1 MKINEVKRGM
11 SGVSMEGKISEKS
24 TLRMV
29 KTRYGMRSVADATL
43 EDETGTIGLSLWE
56 EQIDMVNWGDEVK
69 ITGAYVTE
77 FRNSLQ
83 LTIPRSGKLE
93 VTKKNVFKI

>member
-11 SGVSMEGKISEKS
+11 SRVSVEGRIAEKS
-24 TLRMV
+24 VLRMV
-29 KTRYGMRSVADATL
+29 KTRYGQRSVCDATL

-56 EQIDMVNWGDEVK
+56 EQIDMVSWGDEVK

-83 LTIPRSGKLE
+83 LSIPRSGKLE
-93 VTKKNVFKI
+93 VTKQNVFKI